1 MSTEMKSLRVEQ
13 FIAARSTIAAHL
25 GKDSQSQRT
34 TRERQAESL
43 MALGFID
50 FDAVL
55 ATLDQPKASTEDGTE
70 QA

>member
-13 FIAARSTIAAHL
+13 FIAARAAIAAQL

-55 ATLDQPKASTEDGTE
+55 ATLDQSKASTEDGQD